1 MKKNIILLL
10 MLCTVVSVSATPSF
24 SLYDLR
30 CEQEKNPVGI
40 DTQRPCF
47 SWKTYSEKR
56 NFIQSAYQILV
67 SDTPEAL
74 NNNEGNVWN
83 SGKVNSSQSVLTS
96 FDGKPLKSFAIYYW
110 KVRTWDKDNNLSE
123 WSESQT
129 FVMGLTDAK
138 YWGNAVWI
146 ALEKDR
152 KEEYTV
158 PARLDFKNIRE
169 TMGERSI
176 GFYKLPQLRKT
187 FTVQKPVKRAVVF
200 VAGLGHFDLFL
211 NGEKVGNHFLDAGWT
226 KYDKQALYVAF
237 DLTGNLNT
245 GENVMG
251 VMLGNGFYNIPLE
264 RYLKLII
271 SHGAPKM
278 KLYLHIE
285 YIDGT
290 TDKIIS
296 DKSWKATESPITFS
310 SIYGGE
316 DYDAGR
322 VQEGWTNAGF
332 NDKVWQQAIIT
343 DYPGTLNAQRATPLT
358 VHSMI
363 PTVKI
368 FRNSKGRWIYDLG
381 QNFSGIIRIAVKS
394 KESKTILFRPA
405 ELLKNDSTSTQ
416 SGSGGPF
423 YFAYTAKGEGQTEHW
438 QPQFTYYGFRYV
450 EVEGAV
456 PAGKINPENLPEIE
470 AITGL
475 HTCNSADEAGSF
487 VCSKPMFNQI
497 HSLIDWAIRSNMAS
511 VLTDCPHREKL
522 GWLEQAH
529 LMQYSLQY
537 RYNLSRLY
545 PKIMEDMRASQ
556 LSGGCIPTIAP
567 EYVRFANGFEDTP
580 EWGSAFIISP
590 WYIYKWYGDRRLLE
604 EYYPAMQRYLEYL
617 GTRADNNI
625 VAYGLGDWFDIG
637 PNRPGYAQLTA
648 NGVTATA
655 IYHYNVTIMQQIA
668 SILGKSGDEARYRE
682 LAGKIKKAFN
692 EKFYDNATGKIE
704 RNSQTANAIALYTG
718 LVPDERRAAILQNL
732 IDDIRERG
740 NALTA
745 GDVGYRYVLRALED
759 GGRSDVIFDMNSRYD
774 VPGYG
779 WQLAHGA
786 TALTESWQAYG
797 YVSNNHFMLGHL
809 MEWLYS
815 GLGGIRQQENSIA
828 FREIVID
835 PQITGD
841 VQNATTSYESPYG
854 TIRCKW
860 MKTDEDFSME
870 VSIPAN
876 SIAEIYLPAMD
887 VRQITTYGLPL
898 SALDDIVVTGL
909 NKGKLQ
915 LKVGSGNYQFHVTLS
930 SEEID
935 LSNVFI
941 NLTNDGNIN
950 EQSSEKLRGGRN

>member
-1 MKKNIILLL
+1 MKKNVILLF
-10 MLCTVVSVSATPSF
+10 MLCAISVSAAPSF

-40 DTQRPCF
+40 DTQRPHF

-56 NFIQSAYQILV
+56 GFIQSAYQILV
-67 SDTPEAL
+67 SDTPDAL
-74 NNNEGNVWN
+74 SKNKGNVWN
-83 SGKVNSSQSVLTS
+83 SGKVSSSQSVLTP
-96 FDGKPLKSFAIYYW
+96 FEGKSLESFAIYYW
-110 KVRTWDKDNNLSE
+110 KVRTWDNDNRPSE

-129 FVMGLTDAK
+129 FIMGLTEAK
-138 YWGNAVWI
+138 DWGKAVWI

-158 PARLDFKNIRE
+158 PARLDFDNIRK

-187 FTVQKPVKRAVVF
+187 FTIQKQVKRAVAF

-211 NGEKVGNHFLDAGWT
+211 NGEKTGNNFLDAGWT

-237 DLTGNLNT
+237 DLTGSLKT
-245 GENVMG
+245 GENILG

-278 KLYLHIE
+278 KLLLRIE
-285 YIDGT
+285 YSDGT
-290 TDKIIS
+290 TGEIVS
-296 DKSWKATESPITFS
+296 DASWKATESPITFS

-316 DYDAGR
+316 DYDAR
-322 VQEGWTNAGF
+322 RYQEGWTKTGF
-332 NDKVWQQAIIT
+332 NDATWQQALPT
-343 DYPGTLNAQRATPLT
+343 DYPGTLSAQRATPLT
-358 VHSMI
+358 VHSEI
-363 PTVKI
+363 PTVKA
-368 FRNSKGRWIYDLG
+368 FRNSHGIWIYDLG
-381 QNFSGIIRIAVKS
+381 QNFSGIIRIALKS
-394 KESKTILFRPA
+394 KESKTILFCPA
-405 ELLKNDSTSTQ
+405 ELLKNDSSVTQ
-416 SGSGGPF
+416 KASGGPF
-423 YFAYTAKGEGQTEHW
+423 YFTYTTKGEGKTERW

-450 EVEGAV
+450 QVEGAV
-456 PAGKINPENLPEIE
+456 PAGKDNPENLPEIE
-470 AITGL
+470 SITGL

-497 HSLIDWAIRSNMAS
+497 HSLIDWAIRSNTAS

-522 GWLEQAH
+522 GWLEEAH

-537 RYNLSRLY
+537 RYDLSRLY

-556 LSGGCIPTIAP
+556 LSNGCIPTIAP
-567 EYVRFANGFEDTP
+567 EYVRFSNGFEDTP
-580 EWGSAFIISP
+580 EWGSAFIICP

-604 EYYPAMQRYLEYL
+604 EYYPAMQRYLDYL
-617 GTRADNNI
+617 GTRANNHI
-625 VAYGLGDWFDIG
+625 LAYGLGDWFDIG
-637 PNRPGYAQLTA
+637 PKHPGYAQLTA

-655 IYHYNVTIMQQIA
+655 IYHYNTTIMQHIA
-668 SILGKSGDEARYRE
+668 SILGKSGDETRYRE
-682 LAGKIKKAFN
+682 LAENIKKAFN
-692 EKFYDNATGKIE
+692 RTFYNSVTGKIE

-718 LVPDERRAAILQNL
+718 LAPDEHRAAILQNL
-732 IDDIRERG
+732 IDDIRGRG

-774 VPGYG
+774 APGYG

-797 YVSNNHFMLGHL
+797 FVSNNHFMLGHL
-809 MEWLYS
+809 MEWLYG
-815 GLGGIRQQENSIA
+815 GLGGIRQQENSVA

-835 PQITGD
+835 PQIVGD
-841 VQNATTSYESPYG
+841 VRNVATSYESPYG

-860 MKTDEDFSME
+860 TKTGDDFIME
-870 VSIPAN
+870 VTVPAN
-876 SIAEIYLPAMD
+876 STAEIYLPATD
-887 VRQITTYGLPL
+887 ASRVTTYGLPL
-898 SALDDIVVTGL
+898 SASDDVTVIGVD
-909 NKGKLQ
+909 KGKLRV
-915 LKVGSGNYQFHVTLS
+915 KVGSGSYQFLS
-930 SEEID
+930 A
-935 LSNVFI
+935 NY
-941 NLTNDGNIN
+941 TN
-950 EQSSEKLRGGRN
+950 

>member
-1 MKKNIILLL
+1 M
-10 MLCTVVSVSATPSF
+10 AAPSF
-24 SLYDLR
+24 SLYDLK
-30 CEQEKNPVGI
+30 CEHEKNPIGI
-40 DTQRPCF
+40 DTQHPCF
-47 SWKTYSEKR
+47 SWKTYSQKR
-56 NFIQSAYQILV
+56 GFVQSAYHVLV

-74 NNNEGNVWN
+74 AKNDGNIWN
-83 SGKVNSSQSVLTS
+83 SGKVNSSQSIFTS
-96 FDGKPLKSFAIYYW
+96 FEGKPLKSSAVYYW
-110 KVRTWDKDNNLSE
+110 KVRIWDRDNKPSE
-123 WSESQT
+123 WSEPQT
-129 FVMGLTDAK
+129 FVMGLTGAK
-138 YWGNAVWI
+138 DWSNAAWI
-146 ALEKDR
+146 ALENDR

-158 PARLDFKNIRE
+158 PARLDFANIRE
-169 TMGERSI
+169 TMGEKSI

-187 FTVQKPVKRAVVF
+187 FTIRKQVKRAVAF
-200 VAGLGHFDLFL
+200 VAGLGHFDFFV
-211 NGEKVGNHFLDAGWT
+211 NGEKTGNHFLDAGWT

-237 DLTGNLNT
+237 DLTGSLKT
-245 GENVMG
+245 GENVLG

-278 KLYLHIE
+278 KLLLRIE
-285 YIDGT
+285 YSDGT
-290 TDKIIS
+290 SGEIVS
-296 DKSWKATESPITFS
+296 DASWKTTESPVVFS

-316 DYDAGR
+316 DYDARR
-322 VQEGWTNAGF
+322 VQEGWTKPGF
-332 NDKVWQQAIIT
+332 DDAAWQQVLIT
-343 DYPGTLNAQRATPLT
+343 DYPGTVNAQRATPLT
-358 VHSMI
+358 VHSAI
-363 PTVKI
+363 PTVKV
-368 FRNSKGRWIYDLG
+368 FKNSQGHWIYDLG
-381 QNFSGIIRIAVKS
+381 QNFSGIINIAVKS

-405 ELLKNDSTSTQ
+405 ELLKDDSSATQ
-416 SGSGGPF
+416 RASGGPF
-423 YFAYTAKGEGQTEHW
+423 YFAYTAQGKGETERW

-450 EVEGAV
+450 QVEGAV
-456 PAGKINPENLPEIE
+456 PAGKDNPENLPEIE
-470 AITGL
+470 SITGL

-487 VCSKPMFNQI
+487 VCSKPMFNET

-556 LSGGCIPTIAP
+556 LSNGCIPTIAP

-580 EWGSAFIISP
+580 EWGSAFIICP

-604 EYYPAMQRYLEYL
+604 EYYPAMQGYLDYL
-617 GTRADNNI
+617 GTRADNHI

-637 PNRPGYAQLTA
+637 PKRPGYAQLTA

-655 IYHYNVTIMQQIA
+655 IYCYNATIMQQIA

-682 LAGKIKKAFN
+682 LVGNIKKAFN
-692 EKFYDNATGKIE
+692 KTFYDSATGKIE
-704 RNSQTANAIALYTG
+704 RNSQTANAIALYVG

-732 IDDIRERG
+732 IDDIRGRG

-809 MEWLYS
+809 MEWLYG
-815 GLGGIRQQENSIA
+815 GLGGIRQQENSVA
-828 FREIVID
+828 FRETVID
-835 PQITGD
+835 PQIVGD
-841 VQNATTSYESPYG
+841 VRNATTSYESPYG

-860 MKTDEDFSME
+860 TKTGDNFSME

-876 SIAEIYLPAMD
+876 STAEIYLPVTDARR
-887 VRQITTYGLPL
+887 VTTYGLPL
-898 SALDDIVVTGL
+898 SASDDVTVIGVVQ
-909 NKGKLQ
+909 GKLRV
-915 LKVGSGNYQFHVTLS
+915 KVGSGNYQFLS
-930 SEEID
+930 A
-935 LSNVFI
+935 N
-941 NLTNDGNIN
+941 
-950 EQSSEKLRGGRN
+950 

>member
-1 MKKNIILLL
+1 MKKSLIFLFILSAF
-10 MLCTVVSVSATPSF
+10 SVSAAPTF
-24 SLYDLR
+24 SLYDLT
-30 CEQEKNPVGI
+30 CEEEKNPVGI
-40 DTQRPCF
+40 VTQQPCF
-47 SWKTYSEKR
+47 SWKTYSEER
-56 NFIQSAYQILV
+56 GFIQSAYHILV
-67 SDTPEAL
+67 SDKPEAL
-74 NNNEGNVWN
+74 EQNTGNVWN
-83 SGKVNSSQSVLTS
+83 SGKIESSQSVLTP
-96 FDGKPLKSFAIYYW
+96 FAGKPLKSSAIYYW
-110 KVRTWDKDNNLSE
+110 KVRTWNRKNQPSE
-123 WSESQT
+123 WSEIQT
-129 FVMGLTDAK
+129 FTMGLTDAK
-138 YWGNAVWI
+138 DWGNAIWI

-158 PARLDFKNIRE
+158 PARLDFKNIRK

-187 FTVQKPVKRAVVF
+187 FTLQKPVKRAVAF
-200 VAGLGHFDLFL
+200 VAGLGHFELFL

-237 DLTGNLNT
+237 DLTGHLQT
-245 GENVMG
+245 GENVLGM
-251 VMLGNGFYNIPLE
+251 MLGNGFYNIPFD

-278 KLYLHIE
+278 KLHLRIE

-290 TDKIIS
+290 TGEIVS
-296 DKSWKATESPITFS
+296 DTSWKTTESPVTFS

-316 DYDAGR
+316 DYDAKLFR
-322 VQEGWTNAGF
+322 DGWAKPGY
-332 NDKVWQQAIIT
+332 NDASWQQAIPT
-343 DYPGTLNAQRATPLT
+343 DYQGTLSAQRATPLT
-358 VHSMI
+358 IHSAI
-363 PTVKI
+363 PTVVLY
-368 FRNSKGRWIYDLG
+368 RNSQGKWIYDLG
-381 QNFSGIIRIAVKS
+381 QNFSGIIRISVKS
-394 KESKTILFRPA
+394 KESATILFRPA
-405 ELLKNDSTSTQ
+405 ELLKEDSTSTQ
-416 SGSGGPF
+416 KASGEPF
-423 YFAYTAKGEGQTEHW
+423 YFSYTTKGGGQTEHW

-456 PAGKINPENLPEIE
+456 PAGKDNPEHLPEIE
-470 AITGL
+470 TLTGL
-475 HTCNSADEAGSF
+475 HTCNSANEAGSF

-522 GWLEQAH
+522 GWLEETH

-556 LSGGCIPTIAP
+556 LPNGCIPTIAP

-580 EWGSAFIISP
+580 EWGSAFIICP

-604 EYYPAMQRYLEYL
+604 EYYPAMQRYLDYL
-617 GTRADNNI
+617 GTRADNHI

-637 PNRPGYAQLTA
+637 PNRPGYSQLTA

-655 IYHYNVTIMQQIA
+655 IYHYNTSIMQSVA
-668 SILGKSGDEARYRE
+668 SILGKSGDAARYGE
-682 LAGKIKKAFN
+682 LAANIKKAFN
-692 EKFYDNATGKIE
+692 EKFYDSATGKIE
-704 RNSQTANAIALYTG
+704 RNSQTANAIALYSG
-718 LVPDERRAAILQNL
+718 LVPNERQAAILQNL
-732 IDDIRERG
+732 IDDIRGRG

-745 GDVGYRYVLRALED
+745 GDVGYRYVLRALEE
-759 GGRSDVIFDMNSRYD
+759 GGRSDIIFDMNSRYD

-797 YVSNNHFMLGHL
+797 FVSNNHFMLGHL

-835 PQITGD
+835 PQIVGD
-841 VQNATTSYESPYG
+841 LRSATTSYESPYG

-860 MKTDEDFSME
+860 SLTDGYYCME
-870 VSIPAN
+870 VSVPAN
-876 SIAEIYLPAMD
+876 SSAEIRLPATD
-887 VRQITTYGLPL
+887 AHQVTTYGLPL
-898 SALDDIVVTGL
+898 SDSNDVTVAGVET
-909 NKGKLQ
+909 GKLRVN
-915 LKVGSGNYQFHVTLS
+915 VGSGNYRFQVK
-930 SEEID
+930 
-935 LSNVFI
+935 N
-941 NLTNDGNIN
+941 
-950 EQSSEKLRGGRN
+950 